1 MDSVNVRNLEQIQ
14 EDNVRPAAPRLGTW
28 LLASVAG
35 AALIV
40 AAGMASK
47 RSGPPARSD
56 KDPLA
61 ALAVQAK
68 LDAKESPQ
76 KLSQREVSFPAVL
89 SDQTSSTTALA
100 AVRDERGRLIK
111 QDGAEA
117 AGLGSAAPPIGSA
130 PLGPLSVGALL
141 GATAVT
147 RQPKDQLT
155 QLVVGGASPESP
167 TDAVPAGTD
176 GGYQLQVASFK
187 AQTDADSLVNDL
199 RKRGHRAFRQAAY
212 VPGRGLWHRV
222 RIGPFRSGFEA
233 QQYKKKFEQAEH
245 LSPFLVDP
253 VKVEQAEELRAAKVE
268 ARTKKKP

>member
-14 EDNVRPAAPRLGTW
+14 EDNVRRAAPRLGTW

-35 AALIV
+35 AALIL

-68 LDAKESPQ
+68 LEAKDSPQ

-89 SDQTSSTTALA
+89 SDQSSSTTALA

-111 QDGAEA
+111 QEGTEV
-117 AGLGSAAPPIGSA
+117 AGLGSATPPVGSA

-155 QLVVGGASPESP
+155 MLAVGGASVESP
-167 TDAVPAGTD
+167 TDAAPAGAD

-187 AQTDADSLVNDL
+187 VQTDADALVNDL

-222 RIGPFRSGFEA
+222 RVGPFRSGFEA
-233 QQYKKKFEQAEH
+233 NQYKKKFEQSEH
-245 LSPFLVDP
+245 LSPFMVDP
-253 VKVEQAEELRAAKVE
+253 VKVEQAEETRAAKVE
-268 ARTKKKP
+268 LRKKKP